1 VNWLVVLAGGRGE
14 RFWPLSRQR
23 RPKQFLRLLS
33 DRTMIQ
39 ETVDRVAALFPP
51 ERTLVVTGADY
62 VDLVCEQLPAVPRG
76 HVLGE
81 PVGRNTAP
89 SVAWAA
95 RWIMERD
102 PEAVLTVLPS
112 DHAILRPEAFR
123 KLLRQAVSYA
133 AETGRM
139 TLFGIVPDRPE
150 TGFGY
155 IEVAR
160 PGPGPIDVVRFVE
173 KPDVVRA
180 REMVASGRHYW
191 NSGMFVLPLGTFW
204 ATLERT
210 LPEVAGGA
218 ETLVRRPGA
227 ESAVFAALPEVSL
240 DVGVMER
247 AGHLAVMPADIGWD
261 DVGTFAAVARIRAE
275 QQPDRVHLDR
285 TDDVVVIGEEGPWV
299 AGIGIRHLVVVRT
312 PDVVLILPPEEAQEV
327 RQVVRQLAER
337 GCHELL

>member
-1 VNWLVVLAGGRGE
+1 MNWLVVLAGGRGE

-33 DRTMIQ
+33 DRTMLQ
-39 ETVDRVAALFPP
+39 ETVDRVAPVFPP

-62 VDLVCEQLPAVPRG
+62 VDLVYEQLPTVPRDQ
-76 HVLGE
+76 VLAE
-81 PVGRNTAP
+81 PVGRSTAP

-95 RWIMERD
+95 RWIMDRD
-102 PEAVLTVLPS
+102 PGAVMAVLPS
-112 DHAILRPEAFR
+112 DHAVLRPDAFR
-123 KLLRQAVSYA
+123 KLLGQALGYA
-133 AETGRM
+133 AESGRM
-139 TLFGIVPDRPE
+139 TLFGIVPERPE

-160 PGPGPIDVVRFVE
+160 PGSGPTDVVRFVE
-173 KPDVVRA
+173 KPDVLRA

-191 NSGMFVLPLGTFW
+191 NSGMFVLPLRTFW
-204 ATLERT
+204 STLERT
-210 LPEVAGGA
+210 LPDVAAGVDA
-218 ETLVRRPGA
+218 LVRGP
-227 ESAVFAALPEVSL
+227 ETDPAVFAALPEVSL

-247 AGHLAVMPADIGWD
+247 AGNLAVIPADIGWD

-285 TDDVVVIGEEGPWV
+285 VDDVVVIGDEGPWV
-299 AGIGIRHLVVVRT
+299 AAIGIRHLVVVRT
-312 PDVVLILPPEEAQEV
+312 PDVVLILPPEEAQGV

-337 GCHELL
+337 GCQELL